1 MVIKDDAWLKILP
14 CLNSYRH
21 LSRMDNHIELES

>member
-1 MVIKDDAWLKILP
+1 MIIKDNVSLKILP

-21 LSRMDNHIELES
+21 LSKMVNHIELES